1 MNNEGHTAGQIEVAN
16 AFFDLVESQGFVV
29 AGGAA
34 LVALGLSTRPTQD
47 LDVFTAPPA
56 LSALRAFEA
65 LADRA
70 LVVSSRRT
78 DCSRP

>member
-1 MNNEGHTAGQIEVAN
+1 MNSEGLTAGQIEVAN

-47 LDVFTAPPA
+47 LDVFTVPPA
-56 LSALRAFEA
+56 HT
-65 LADRA
+65 
-70 LVVSSRRT
+70 VVSASDARACTANVRT
-78 DCSRP
+78 LPCR